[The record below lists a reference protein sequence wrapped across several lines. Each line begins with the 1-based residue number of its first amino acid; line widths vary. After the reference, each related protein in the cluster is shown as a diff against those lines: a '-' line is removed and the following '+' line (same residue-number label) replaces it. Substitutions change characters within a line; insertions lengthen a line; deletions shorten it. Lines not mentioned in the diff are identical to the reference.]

1 MTACDFPEPTLLPA
15 GCAYE
20 TCVIPAW
27 EVNGQWVPE
36 CTVTYTYWPEPSYYP
51 EPYPWTS
58 TAWVNGSPVI
68 SIINNISI
76 NIVTPTGGVYVP
88 GNGNTGGTNPTDR
101 PTSARP
107 SGPIS
112 APPSVGPSPSGTN
125 PTNTPTPSVFVL
137 AASDGSVGIVSA
149 GTIEFVAS
157 DSALIAPANGLQLIG
172 SSLTDANGNVGKV
185 NDADLANGGSA
196 ISFSAAP
203 AKMLFRR
210 ADNTTSTANA
220 TLTWDFTSAGVLEA
234 FYGDAQIYFSIC
246 PPKYTLKL
254 SLSADAGNCTSVTLV
269 RKEPS
274 PVSTEPTATDATTPP
289 SNTAT
294 DTPTTTDTTTPTTT
308 PPSGSVPTNFADAM
322 VYWHNQYRSLHGVP
336 NVTWNQTLADYAANY
351 ATQCSTSHSGS
362 PDYGENLAYGGYTN
376 PSYYIYL
383 WYDEIKAYDFNNP
396 GFSKTTGHFTQV
408 VWADSLQIG
417 CGWVTSCGGTLGTD
431 YPNYLACEYYPYG
444 NVDGEYATQ
453 VPRPTGSTT
462 APVPGMSP
470 IS

>member
-1 MTACDFPEPTLLPA
+1 
-15 GCAYE
+15 
-20 TCVIPAW
+20 
-27 EVNGQWVPE
+27 
-36 CTVTYTYWPEPSYYP
+36 
-51 EPYPWTS
+51 
-58 TAWVNGSPVI
+58 VNGSPVI

-88 GNGNTGGTNPTDR
+88 GNGNTGGVNPTDR
-101 PTSARP
+101 PTSASP
-107 SGPIS
+107 SGPGASIPAS
-112 APPSVGPSPSGTN
+112 PSVGPSSSGTS
-125 PTNTPTPSVFVL
+125 PTSTPTPSIFVL
-137 AASDGSVGIVSA
+137 AASDGSVGIVSS

-157 DSALIAPANGLQLIG
+157 DSTLINPANGLQLIG

-196 ISFSAAP
+196 ISFSTVP

-234 FYGDAQIYFSIC
+234 FYGDAQVYFSIC
-246 PPKYTLKL
+246 PPNYTLKL

-269 RKEPS
+269 RKEPT
-274 PVSTEPTATDATTPP
+274 PVPTSTSTQGPTTTPGSETTATGPTTGP
-289 SNTAT
+289 STIPT
-294 DTPTTTDTTTPTTT
+294 DTPTTTTT
-308 PPSGSVPTNFADAM
+308 PPTTSPTSGSVPTNFADAM

-383 WYDEIKAYDFNNP
+383 WYDEIKSYDFNNP
-396 GFSKTTGHFTQV
+396 GFSTTTGHFTQV

-417 CGWVTSCGGTLGTD
+417 CGWVSSCGSTLGSD

-453 VPRPTGSTT
+453 VPRPTSSAT